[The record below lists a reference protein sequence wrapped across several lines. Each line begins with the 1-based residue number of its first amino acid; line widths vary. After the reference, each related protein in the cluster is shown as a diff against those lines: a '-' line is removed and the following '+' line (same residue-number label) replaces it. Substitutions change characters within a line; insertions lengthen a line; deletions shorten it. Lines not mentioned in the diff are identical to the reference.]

1 MRSRYIQNGILKK
14 LSDHKIHPLRE
25 IADELE
31 IHRLTVYRHI
41 QDLSLY
47 YPILS
52 QSGCRGG
59 VMLVKEKK
67 SERYVL
73 LTVREI
79 RIIVY
84 ALSVVITD
92 DEVLKLLRKL
102 QESAGEED

>member
-1 MRSRYIQNGILKK
+1 
-14 LSDHKIHPLRE
+14 
-25 IADELE
+25 
-31 IHRLTVYRHI
+31 
-41 QDLSLY
+41 
-47 YPILS
+47 
-52 QSGCRGG
+52 
-59 VMLVKEKK
+59 MLVKEKK